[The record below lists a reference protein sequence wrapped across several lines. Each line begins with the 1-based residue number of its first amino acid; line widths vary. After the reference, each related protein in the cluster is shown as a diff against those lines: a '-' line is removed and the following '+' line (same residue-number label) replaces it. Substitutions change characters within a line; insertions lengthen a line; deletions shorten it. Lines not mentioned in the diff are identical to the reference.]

1 MGGEGAE
8 TASVDMSVA
17 HSFKEFGWEELV
29 QFPTWPTVSEWEYH
43 PVPNSL
49 NPEGLEPSGLGIWNQ
64 THLDSN
70 SGLEFI
76 YWLLSEWFPL
86 L

>member
-8 TASVDMSVA
+8 TASIDVSVD
-17 HSFKEFGWEELV
+17 HYLKEFGWKELV
-29 QFPTWPTVSEWEYH
+29 QFPASPTVSEWEYH

-49 NPEGLEPSGLGIWNQ
+49 NWEGLEPSGLGIWNQ
-64 THLDSN
+64 THLGSN
-70 SGLEFI
+70 PGLKFVS
-76 YWLLSEWFPL
+76 WLLSEWFPL